1 MRALSGRLEPKNRAY
16 AVQDFR
22 HAVQSGSE
30 AVSDYIRRI
39 ERTFHLAYGRDDMLK
54 ETREIILYSQL
65 QECLLYCLMKSPA
78 VSGAQ
83 TYSELCLAAKNE
95 EKRQAELEK
104 RRQYYDTKSRAQK
117 PERTMGHQPPLR
129 QNIDQRQCYL

>member
-39 ERTFHLAYGRDDMLK
+39 ERTVHLAYGRDDMLK
-54 ETREIILYSQL
+54 ETREMILYSQL

-83 TYSELCLAAKNE
+83 TYSELCLAAK
-95 EKRQAELEK
+95 KPKTSHPDTSQCVCVCVYMHVVSLVYEL
-104 RRQYYDTKSRAQK
+104 
-117 PERTMGHQPPLR
+117 
-129 QNIDQRQCYL
+129 IW